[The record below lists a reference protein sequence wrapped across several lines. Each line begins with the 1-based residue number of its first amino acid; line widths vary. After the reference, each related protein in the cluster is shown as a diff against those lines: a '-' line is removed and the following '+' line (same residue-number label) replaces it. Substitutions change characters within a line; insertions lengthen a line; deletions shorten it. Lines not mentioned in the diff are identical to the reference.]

1 MLSSSTLAAE
11 KNGFDLSNALL
22 SADEIFRGGPPK
34 DGIPSIDEPIFASAD
49 DADFIDEDEWVLGI
63 KTAAGARAYPIKILN
78 WHEIV
83 NDEMGG
89 LKFVVTFCPLCGSG
103 VVFRSAIDGNDLQF
117 GVSGLL
123 YNSDVLLYDRATE
136 SLWSQ
141 LLRKA
146 VSGPYKGTALQTL
159 PVHHTTW
166 GDWQKRHPQSEV
178 LTPQTGYSRDY
189 EGNPY
194 AGYEDEEHIYFP
206 VGEKSTAYHP
216 KERVLGVS
224 VGNRHKAYP
233 FLELEKNNRPQF
245 FDEINGKRVSI
256 HWNADDRVAY
266 ASFEDGEGRRG
277 RFYDLVLVRMVCLP
291 SRHGGF
297 FRALIQNFA
306 FYS

>member
-146 VSGPYKGTALQTL
+146 L
-159 PVHHTTW
+159 
-166 GDWQKRHPQSEV
+166 
-178 LTPQTGYSRDY
+178 
-189 EGNPY
+189 
-194 AGYEDEEHIYFP
+194 AGLI
-206 VGEKSTAYHP
+206 
-216 KERVLGVS
+216 KERHCKHYRCITPLGAIGKS
-224 VGNRHKAYP
+224 VTRKA
-233 FLELEKNNRPQF
+233 K
-245 FDEINGKRVSI
+245 
-256 HWNADDRVAY
+256 
-266 ASFEDGEGRRG
+266 
-277 RFYDLVLVRMVCLP
+277 C
-291 SRHGGF
+291 
-297 FRALIQNFA
+297 
-306 FYS
+306 

>member
-1 MLSSSTLAAE
+1 M
-11 KNGFDLSNALL
+11 
-22 SADEIFRGGPPK
+22 
-34 DGIPSIDEPIFASAD
+34 
-49 DADFIDEDEWVLGI
+49 LGI

-159 PVHHTTW
+159 PVHHTIW

-206 VGEKSTAYHP
+206 S
-216 KERVLGVS
+216 
-224 VGNRHKAYP
+224 
-233 FLELEKNNRPQF
+233 EKNQPL
-245 FDEINGKRVSI
+245 IIPKS
-256 HWNADDRVAY
+256 
-266 ASFEDGEGRRG
+266 
-277 RFYDLVLVRMVCLP
+277 
-291 SRHGGF
+291 GF
-297 FRALIQNFA
+297 
-306 FYS
+306 

>member
-1 MLSSSTLAAE
+1 MSLLFVRCAAAAW
-11 KNGFDLSNALL
+11 FFA
-22 SADEIFRGGPPK
+22 PP
-34 DGIPSIDEPIFASAD
+34 
-49 DADFIDEDEWVLGI
+49 L
-63 KTAAGARAYPIKILN
+63 T
-78 WHEIV
+78 
-83 NDEMGG
+83 EMICN
-89 LKFVVTFCPLCGSG
+89 L
-103 VVFRSAIDGNDLQF
+103 

-245 FDEINGKRVSI
+245 LMKLTVNVFQYTGTPMIGLLMRLLKMVK
-256 HWNADDRVAY
+256 
-266 ASFEDGEGRRG
+266 RRG